1 MFPTRAGDVIQARSN
16 VIDIFLFLV
25 VFPKE
30 LEHIISWMSYA
41 NTRRSLDDKRTV
53 ETLARDWCF
62 SAALVLPYVVLF
74 VTRWKHSKCSIVRL
88 MLLCL
93 PTERLRLLATEATEE
108 HVTFTFFALHLSLS
122 ARSWQTWLKKDSF
135 NSRMK
140 FCFIC
145 AWASGVVQSP

>member
-41 NTRRSLDDKRTV
+41 NTRRSLEDKRTV

-62 SAALVLPYVVLF
+62 SAALVLPYFVL
-74 VTRWKHSKCSIVRL
+74 
-88 MLLCL
+88 
-93 PTERLRLLATEATEE
+93 
-108 HVTFTFFALHLSLS
+108 
-122 ARSWQTWLKKDSF
+122 
-135 NSRMK
+135 
-140 FCFIC
+140 
-145 AWASGVVQSP
+145 